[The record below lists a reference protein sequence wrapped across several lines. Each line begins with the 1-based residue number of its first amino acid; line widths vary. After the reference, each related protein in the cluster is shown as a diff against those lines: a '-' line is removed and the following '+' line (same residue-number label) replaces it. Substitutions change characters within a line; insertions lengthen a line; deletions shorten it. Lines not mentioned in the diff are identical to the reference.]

1 MPSLFGDFV
10 TVEPKRSPWDYGD
23 DVEEEIMNLLAQDM
37 QTRLRSRID
46 VGIRSASPGSGHK
59 TTVRAEDGRLVIHAD
74 GDDSSSGTTIDD
86 LFRSS
91 NESPYIENNKL
102 VFRKIEESDLIKKN
116 ENSVKSSFEDAVH
129 LNLGRHVE
137 DAIKKIRSTKP
148 ELNK

>member
-10 TVEPKRSPWDYGD
+10 TIEPKKSPWDYG
-23 DVEEEIMNLLAQDM
+23 EEIETEILNLLSQDM

-46 VGIRSASPGSGHK
+46 VGIRSASSGSGHS
-59 TTVRAEDGRLVIHAD
+59 TTVRAEDGRLVIHAEE
-74 GDDSSSGTTIDD
+74 DSAGGSTIDD
-86 LFRSS
+86 LFRAT

-102 VFRKIEESDLIKKN
+102 IFRKIQEEDLEKKN
-116 ENSVKSSFEDAVH
+116 EKAVRRSFEEAVH

-137 DAIKKIRSTKP
+137 NAIRKVRGSKP